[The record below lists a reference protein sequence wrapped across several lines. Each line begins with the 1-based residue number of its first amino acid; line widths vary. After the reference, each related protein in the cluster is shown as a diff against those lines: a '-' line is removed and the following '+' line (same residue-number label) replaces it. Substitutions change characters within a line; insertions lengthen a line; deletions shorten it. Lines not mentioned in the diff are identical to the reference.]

1 MSLKQPRQKVLMN
14 TNKTPSIVGWM
25 RFIASSIHFI
35 TILKLCTARLQRLSH
50 TRASRSS
57 PSFLFELYSTLK
69 ASFTMH
75 ECTSF
80 SRGELCSDS
89 WKEEGCLEKE
99 GETMRGKMKA
109 FRFHY
114 EHCNLFFSAVYTVH
128 FLHNNT
134 PLPQCAC
141 QSLKHSPKWVLRWVV
156 VIQ

>member
-80 SRGELCSDS
+80 SLRELCSDS

-99 GETMRGKMKA
+99 GETMREKWKLSDSIMSIA
-109 FRFHY
+109 IYSFL
-114 EHCNLFFSAVYTVH
+114 LFILYIFFTIIPLCLSALASRSSTV
-128 FLHNNT
+128 LNGSCVG
-134 PLPQCAC
+134 L
-141 QSLKHSPKWVLRWVV
+141 W
-156 VIQ
+156 